1 MKTIA
6 FFNNKGGV
14 GKTTLLYH
22 LAWMFSEL
30 GVRTVALDLDPQSN
44 LTSMF
49 LSEDRLAELWE
60 DPTDGQTIVAAVAPL
75 LEEGTGDVRSPHLER
90 VARNLALV
98 PGDLGLARME
108 DELSAQWPNCLE
120 GVAKAFRITSA
131 LHRAVTLAATDFKA
145 ELALI
150 DVGPNLGALNRC
162 AVIAADHLAV
172 PLVPD
177 LFSLQGL
184 RNLGPTLRKW
194 RSGWKKRLEEAPSNL
209 TGLPTDNVRAYAAL
223 LKEAPSNLT
232 GLPTGAMEPAG
243 YIVLQHAVRQSRP
256 VKAYLRWAER
266 IPAEYRKAM
275 ELPAGDDTLTLDTD
289 PNCLAQLKHYRSLMP
304 LAMEAGKPIF
314 HLKPADGA
322 IGAHVAAV
330 NECGNDFRRLAQRLA
345 KATGLELPAPLFT
358 LNS

>member
-22 LAWMFSEL
+22 LAWMYSEM

-49 LSEDRLAELWE
+49 LSEDRLSELWE
-60 DPTDGQTIVAAVAPL
+60 NQNHDQTIVASVSPL
-75 LEEGTGDVRSPHLER
+75 LEEGTGDVKLPYLEK
-90 VARNLALV
+90 VASNLALV

-120 GVAKAFRITSA
+120 GVAKAFRITA
-131 LHRAVTLAATDFKA
+131 AFHRAVILAAREFNA

-162 AVIAADHLAV
+162 AVIAADHVAV

-184 RNLGPTLRKW
+184 RNLGPTLYKW
-194 RSGWKKRLEEAPSNL
+194 RSGWQKRLEEAPSNMSDPPADAVRAYVAAMNETGSSS
-209 TGLPTDNVRAYAAL
+209 TGLPA
-223 LKEAPSNLT
+223 
-232 GLPTGAMEPAG
+232 GAMKPAG
-243 YIVLQHAVRQSRP
+243 YVVLQHAVRQSRP

-266 IPAEYRKAM
+266 IPAEYRRAM
-275 ELPAGDDTLTLDTD
+275 RLAPANGSLTLDND

-304 LAMEAGKPIF
+304 LAMEASKPIF
-314 HLKPADGA
+314 QLKPADGA

-330 NECGNDFRRLAQRLA
+330 AECRKDFHKLAIRIAQ
-345 KATGLELPAPLFT
+345 ATELQLPAPEGT
-358 LNS
+358 LL

>member
-49 LSEDRLAELWE
+49 LSEERLAELWE
-60 DPTDGQTIVAAVAPL
+60 NPTDGQTIVAAVAPL
-75 LEEGTGDVRSPHLER
+75 LEEGTGDVQSPHLEH

-131 LHRAVTLAATDFKA
+131 FHRAVTLAAAEFNA

-162 AVIAADHLAV
+162 AVIAADHVAV

-194 RSGWKKRLEEAPSNL
+194 RFGWQKRLEETPPNL
-209 TGLPTDNVRAYAAL
+209 T
-223 LKEAPSNLT
+223 E
-232 GLPTGAMEPAG
+232 LPTGAMKPAG
-243 YIVLQHAVRQSRP
+243 YVVLQHAVRQSRP

-266 IPAEYRKAM
+266 IPAEYRTAM
-275 ELPAGDDTLTLDTD
+275 RLAPGAPTLTLDTD
-289 PNCLAQLKHYRSLMP
+289 PHCLAQLKHYRSLMP

-314 HLKPADGA
+314 QLRPADGA

-330 NECGNDFRRLAQRLA
+330 EECRKDFLRLARRLAT
-345 KATGLELPAPLFT
+345 ATELELPGLANDPA
-358 LNS
+358 

>member
-22 LAWMFSEL
+22 LAWMYSEM

-49 LSEDRLAELWE
+49 LSEERLSELWE
-60 DPTDGQTIVAAVAPL
+60 NQNQGQTIVASVAPL
-75 LEEGTGDVRSPHLER
+75 LEEGTGDVQLPFLEK
-90 VARNLALV
+90 VASNLALV

-108 DELSAQWPNCLE
+108 DELSAQWSRCLE
-120 GVAKAFRITSA
+120 GVAKAFRITA
-131 LHRAVTLAATDFKA
+131 AFHRAVTLAAREFNAD
-145 ELALI
+145 LALI

-162 AVIAADHLAV
+162 AVIAADHVAV

-184 RNLGPTLRKW
+184 RNLGPTLNKW
-194 RSGWKKRLEEAPSNL
+194 RAGWKKRLEEAPSNL
-209 TGLPTDNVRAYAAL
+209 SDQSADTVRAYMQAMNEAATGSTGLPA
-223 LKEAPSNLT
+223 
-232 GLPTGAMEPAG
+232 GAMKPAG
-243 YIVLQHAVRQSRP
+243 YVVLQHAVRQSRP
-256 VKAYLRWAER
+256 VKASLRWAER

-275 ELPAGDDTLTLDTD
+275 RLAPGTSSLTLDND

-304 LAMEAGKPIF
+304 LAMEANKPIF
-314 HLKPADGA
+314 QLKPADGA

-330 NECGNDFRRLAQRLA
+330 AECRKDFHKLAIRIAQVTELQLA
-345 KATGLELPAPLFT
+345 APEGATA
-358 LNS
+358 

>member
-49 LSEDRLAELWE
+49 LSEERLIELWE
-60 DPTDGQTIVAAVAPL
+60 NPNAGQTIVAAVAPL
-75 LEEGTGDVRSPHLER
+75 LEEGTGDVRPPHLEK
-90 VARNLALV
+90 VSRNLALV
-98 PGDLGLARME
+98 PGDLGLAGME

-131 LHRAVTLAATDFKA
+131 LHRAVMLAAREFNA

-162 AVIAADHLAV
+162 AVIAADHVAV

-194 RSGWKKRLEEAPSNL
+194 RSGWQKRLEEAPSTL
-209 TGLPTDNVRAYAAL
+209 TERPPDVVKDYLAR
-223 LKEAPSNLT
+223 LKEAPSNPT

-243 YIVLQHAVRQSRP
+243 YVVLQHAVRQSRP
-256 VKAYLRWAER
+256 VKAYMRWAER
-266 IPAEYRKAM
+266 IPAAYRNAM
-275 ELPAGDDTLTLDTD
+275 RLPPGGPSLTLDTD
-289 PNCLAQLKHYRSLMP
+289 PECLAQLKHYRSLMP

-314 HLKPADGA
+314 QLKPADGA

-330 NECGNDFRRLAQRLA
+330 EECRKDFQRLARRLA
-345 KATGLELPAPLFT
+345 KATELELPALPGDVK
-358 LNS
+358 

>member
-49 LSEDRLAELWE
+49 LPEERLSELWE
-60 DPTDGQTIVAAVAPL
+60 NPTDGQTIVAAVAPL

-108 DELSAQWPNCLE
+108 DELSNQWPNCLE

-131 LHRAVTLAATDFKA
+131 LHRAVMLAARDFNA

-150 DVGPNLGALNRC
+150 DVGPNVGALNRC
-162 AVIAADHLAV
+162 AVIAADHVAV

-209 TGLPTDNVRAYAAL
+209 T
-223 LKEAPSNLT
+223 E
-232 GLPTGAMEPAG
+232 LPTGAMEPAG
-243 YIVLQHAVRQSRP
+243 YVVLQHAVRQSRP

-275 ELPAGDDTLTLDTD
+275 ELPTGDAALTLDTD

-330 NECGNDFRRLAQRLA
+330 IECGEDFRRLARRLA
-345 KATGLELPAPLFT
+345 KATGLDLPAPFT
-358 LNS
+358 A